1 MRQALI
7 CFYCHLFANVR
18 QQQCSEVTEVVRNYR
33 QKMPWA
39 WHWFFSA
46 WTHKISWTRHKG
58 YQTTGANVCDFVC
71 PALFVFFMLKSAMKH
86 KQTAFGQM
94 RSSQSTRHNIKSHV
108 INSFLTVFDT
118 ASLYS
123 VKHCLLLPAVPR
135 VSVKHFMSMFTWCH
149 PDKQPFWLCCNC
161 SVWGSAYHNPFMM
174 SPNEQSLWLGP
185 NCCLLPVQ
193 AHQLGFTPIELDC
206 SAAAPQSSVCCGLH
220 IVYHMSM
227 HCCALC
233 EDDGCFS
240 CLVLQPLYTQA
251 VHTQTQ
257 ASPVGTAL
265 LNVFGSMETEATHMH
280 LAGSGEGQP
289 CCWSA
294 ITKKS
299 GQTFYPP
306 NLKNKKDNFKSMVFA
321 IKIYCIC

>member
-123 VKHCLLLPAVPR
+123 VKHCLLLPAVLR
-135 VSVKHFMSMFTWCH
+135 VSVKHWVCLHDVTLTNSLFDSAVIVQYEEVPITTPLWCH
-149 PDKQPFWLCCNC
+149 PLNSPSGLALI
-161 SVWGSAYHNPFMM
+161 VAY
-174 SPNEQSLWLGP
+174 
-185 NCCLLPVQ
+185 CLFRPTNW
-193 AHQLGFTPIELDC
+193 APIELGSC
-206 SAAAPQSSVCCGLH
+206 PAVVC
-220 IVYHMSM
+220 
-227 HCCALC
+227 
-233 EDDGCFS
+233 
-240 CLVLQPLYTQA
+240 VLWVAHSLS
-251 VHTQTQ
+251 HEH
-257 ASPVGTAL
+257 AL
-265 LNVFGSMETEATHMH
+265 LCTLWGWWMFQLFSTPAPIHTSRAHTNTS
-280 LAGSGEGQP
+280 
-289 CCWSA
+289 
-294 ITKKS
+294 ITS
-299 GQTFYPP
+299 WH
-306 NLKNKKDNFKSMVFA
+306 SSS
-321 IKIYCIC
+321 